1 MEQDLQ
7 HIISSKRALL
17 ARGDSP
23 RPAVNYTEDMSSE
36 QKDRFVEYLIEQNED
51 QKLTIRAM
59 QAVLEDLR
67 KELAETNRLLSGANT
82 KVSEV
87 LSQMGSLQSTL
98 LQERKES
105 KAKDRKIARLQE
117 KLGFANKN
125 QYGSKS
131 QKSKAEAPSQDADRT
146 KGKDDFDGTAGSVET
161 EVIESP
167 APPQRQLPRNAIYP
181 IVLILIH
188 EWELKTE

>member
-1 MEQDLQ
+1 M
-7 HIISSKRALL
+7 
-17 ARGDSP
+17 ARGNSP
-23 RPAVNYTEDMSSE
+23 RSAVNYTEDMSSE

-67 KELAETNRLLSGANT
+67 KEIERTNILLSEANEKSSQASAEANA
-82 KVSEV
+82 KVAEL
-87 LSQMGSLQSTL
+87 LSQIAALQAAL
-98 LQERKES
+98 LQERKDR

-131 QKSKAEAPSQDADRT
+131 QKSETEDPSQDADRT
-146 KGKDDFDGTAGSVET
+146 RGKDDFDGTAGSVET
-161 EVIESP
+161 KVTESP
-167 APPQRQLPRNAIYP
+167 APPTPTPKKRD
-181 IVLILIH
+181 
-188 EWELKTE
+188 